1 MLQFNT
7 VDYCKQSN
15 RKLKGSI
22 DPKIILKYKDQ
33 TIGTPQVSQE
43 SVSIDTPC
51 YKNNR
56 SSDANKLQQY
66 IVENGG
72 FDWRLYASPVVG
84 RLPDG
89 TLRVI
94 DGEHRFNMAKIFTN
108 RSELPVV
115 IVEFD
120 NEKQMSDAFWK
131 KNGGFTTKVTNETQ
145 LISQWHA
152 DSPYARKLGDILKD
166 VGVVVAEAVD
176 NYVPDTIKSK
186 WKIKVRALESVKK
199 ISKDLDAI
207 KKAVKLFKDS
217 FHKLTL
223 KSGNNHIEITGQMI
237 QALVYIYS
245 FKEYAQ
251 WMNDNPTA
259 FADWFKGMTKHKQS
273 PKKHLYEVEH
283 PHERMEQRY
292 LGTAYGLLK
301 DCFADLRLDSKDVP
315 SIKIM
320 ETAYRAHAVRR
331 AEEKKAA

>member
-56 SSDANKLQQY
+56 SSDAKKLQQY

-115 IVEFD
+115 IVDFD

-152 DSPYARKLGDILKD
+152 DSPYAVTLGKILNL
-166 VGVVVAEAVD
+166 VNVVVAEAVD
-176 NYVPDTIKSK
+176 NFIPARPSK
-186 WKIKVRALESVKK
+186 WKIKVRALESIKR
-199 ISKDLDAI
+199 IAKDLSAI
-207 KKAVKLFKDS
+207 QNAVRLYKEAFN
-217 FHKLTL
+217 KLTL
-223 KSGNNHIEITGQMI
+223 KSGKNHIEITGQMI
-237 QALVYIYS
+237 QALVFIYS
-245 FKEYAQ
+245 FGPYAQ
-251 WMNDNPTA
+251 WMKDNPDA
-259 FADWFKGMTKHKQS
+259 FAGWFKGMTERKQS
-273 PKKHLYEVEH
+273 PKKHLYEVEY
-283 PHERMEQRY
+283 PHERMELRY
-292 LGTAYGLLK
+292 LGTAYGLLQ
-301 DCFADLRLDSKDVP
+301 DCFADLRLESKDVP
-315 SIKIM
+315 SIDFMKK
-320 ETAYRAHAVRR
+320 AYEAHA
-331 AEEKKAA
+331 EKKAEQKKKVA

>member
-7 VDYCKQSN
+7 ADYCLQNN

-33 TIGTPQVSQE
+33 TIGTPQTSQAN
-43 SVSIDTPC
+43 VSIDTPC

-56 SSDANKLQQY
+56 SSDAKKLQQY

-72 FDWRLYASPVVG
+72 FDWRLYASPTVG
-84 RLPDG
+84 RLPNG
-89 TLRVI
+89 ILRVI
-94 DGEHRFNMAKIFTN
+94 DGEHRFNLAKIFTN

-115 IVEFD
+115 IVDFD
-120 NEKQMSDAFWK
+120 NEAQMSAAFWK

-176 NYVPDTIKSK
+176 NYIPDTINSK

-199 ISKDLDAI
+199 ISKDLDSI
-207 KKAVKLFKDS
+207 KKAVKLYKES
-217 FHKLTL
+217 FPKLTK
-223 KSGNNHIEITGQMI
+223 KSGNKHIEITGQLI

-245 FKEYAQ
+245 FGPYAQ
-251 WMNDNPTA
+251 WMKDNPSA
-259 FADWFKGMTKHKQS
+259 FADWFKDITKGKQS
-273 PKKHLYEVEH
+273 PKKHLYEVEY

-292 LGTAYGLLK
+292 LGTAYGLLQ
-301 DCFADLRLDSKDVP
+301 DCFANLRLDSKDVP
-315 SIKIM
+315 SIEFM
-320 ETAYRAHAVRR
+320 ETAYRAHEKKR
-331 AEEKKAA
+331 AEQKKAA